1 MESTSKLFDFE
12 IAAKLVMANKEFF
25 ERVFGENPE
34 HDIFTVFFG
43 DEPFINCPGS
53 AED

>member
-1 MESTSKLFDFE
+1 METTAKLFDFE
-12 IAAKLVMANKEFF
+12 IAANLVRKNKWFF

-43 DEPFINCPGS
+43 AEPFNCM
-53 AED
+53 DY